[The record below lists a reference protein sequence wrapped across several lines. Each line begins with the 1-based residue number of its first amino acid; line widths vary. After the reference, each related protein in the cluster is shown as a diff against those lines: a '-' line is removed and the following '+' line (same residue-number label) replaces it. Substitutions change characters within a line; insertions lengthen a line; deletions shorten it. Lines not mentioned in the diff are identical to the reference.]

1 MSAIAS
7 PATSPAIN
15 QGTLDIRGVGKRYTV
30 SGNSFTALQDID
42 LTIAPGEFVSIVGAS
57 GCGKSTLL
65 RLIVGLERQYDGEIR
80 LDGQAIGGPSLDRA
94 IVFQE
99 HRLFPW
105 LTAEDNVALGLLKSG
120 LPEAEKRRLVR
131 DHLDLVGLTAFAKAY
146 PSQLSGGMSQRV
158 AIARALVNRPRILLL
173 DEPFGALDALT
184 RTHLQA
190 ELLRIVRG
198 EGITA
203 ILVTHDVEEA
213 LFLGDRVVVMHPRP
227 GRIASIIPAGRLPLG
242 HAGAQGGAQ
251 VGGQVVGHDRA
262 DPAFVRLREEVL
274 AELGAGH
281 AAGTAI
287 AA

>member
-1 MSAIAS
+1 MADIIHPIHHA
-7 PATSPAIN
+7 AAR
-15 QGTLDIRGVGKRYTV
+15 GALEIRGLTKRYRV
-30 SGNSFTALQDID
+30 SGTPFTALQDIG
-42 LTIAPGEFVSIVGAS
+42 LSVAPGEFVSIVGAS

-65 RLIVGLERQYDGEIR
+65 RLIVGLERQFDGEIL
-80 LDGQAIGGPSLDRA
+80 LDGRPVSGPGLDRA

-105 LTAEDNVALGLLKSG
+105 LTAEENVALGLLKSNH
-120 LPEAEKRRLVR
+120 PAADKRRLVR
-131 DHLDLVGLTAFAKAY
+131 EHLELVGLGAFAKAY

-158 AIARALVNRPRILLL
+158 AIARALVARPRILLL

-184 RTHLQA
+184 RSHLQA
-190 ELLRIVRG
+190 ELLRIVRA

-213 LFLGDRVVVMHPRP
+213 LYLGDRVVVMHPRP
-227 GRIASIIPAGRLPLG
+227 GRIANVIPAGRLPL
-242 HAGAQGGAQ
+242 AEDGG
-251 VGGQVVGHDRA
+251 GPGPGFGHDRA
-262 DPAFVRLREEVL
+262 DPAFVRLREAVL

-281 AAGTAI
+281 AQPPVRH